1 MSEPHIEH
9 TEPFPAETESAA
21 REVFATVVDASRGG
35 AQRVRAISG
44 AAIDRLLDRI
54 AATVVNDPADV
65 FDADDTIRRIEDV
78 TNNIGNTATVI
89 GAPWLVN
96 QALRFVRKGKFV
108 PSTALITA
116 TATTL
121 AAMTAGVSHL
131 RLLASLLVHRLRAGG
146 HRVDPMFVRR
156 VAVALY
162 LHPGR
167 GEAAVEPNS
176 TAAMRL
182 AFDWGTRAVPLL
194 GSRKT
199 SSRVQRA
206 AKAIEQL
213 DLDAALAQFERG
225 RAIDLRATTPE
236 G

>member
-1 MSEPHIEH
+1 MNDPNLQALPGE
-9 TEPFPAETESAA
+9 ADGLA
-21 REVFATVVDASRGG
+21 REVFTAVLGAGRGG
-35 AQRVRAISG
+35 AEKVRVVTAET
-44 AAIDRLLDRI
+44 IDRLLDRV
-54 AATVVNDPADV
+54 ALTVVNDPADV
-65 FDADDTIRRIEDV
+65 FDADDAIRRIEEV
-78 TNNIGNTATVI
+78 TNNVGNTATVI

-96 QALRFVRKGKFV
+96 QAMRFVRKGKFV
-108 PSTALITA
+108 PSTAVITA

-121 AAMTAGVSHL
+121 AAMTAGIAHL
-131 RLLASLLVHRLRAGG
+131 RVLASLLVHRLRAGG

-162 LHPGR
+162 LHPDR
-167 GEAAVEPNS
+167 GVAAVTPNA
-176 TAAMRL
+176 TAAVRL

-206 AKAIEQL
+206 AHAIHEL
-213 DLDAALAQFERG
+213 DLEAALAQFERG

-236 G
+236 D